1 MKVCVVGVGYVGLV
15 AAACLADGGNHIV
28 CVDNDKK
35 KIEDL
40 NNGIIPIYEP
50 GLAEIVKRNEEAGRL
65 SFTTDLKEGLDNSL
79 VIFIAVGTP
88 SDEDGSADIS
98 AVLGVAGEI
107 AGLMDG
113 YRIIVIKSTVP
124 VGTYGKVSE
133 VIKSKTEQPFDY
145 VGNPEFLKEGSAVDD
160 FLKPDRVII
169 GTENPAVMEIMKQLY
184 APFMRKKSRMIFM
197 DPASAEMTKYA
208 ANVML
213 ATRITFMNELSGLCE
228 KFGADIE
235 KIRAG
240 IGSDSRIG
248 SAFLFPGVGYGGS
261 CFPKDV
267 RALAHM
273 GRAQDCPMTIAEIV
287 QQANYTQQD
296 RFARRV
302 LDYFGQKRSDVTLA
316 VWGLAFKARTDDI
329 REAPSI
335 RCIRKFLE
343 SGMKIKAY
351 DPEAM
356 AAAAQ
361 ELEGGISASEHSY
374 DVLDGAD
381 ALVIFT
387 DWQEFRTPDFELITS
402 KLKKPVIFDGRNLYD
417 PVYVRKQGIEYYSI
431 GRG

>member
-1 MKVCVVGVGYVGLV
+1 MKVSVVGVGYVGLV
-15 AAACLADGGNHIV
+15 AAACLADGGNHVV
-28 CVDNDKK
+28 CVDNDEK
-35 KIEDL
+35 KIEGL
-40 NNGIIPIYEP
+40 KNGIVPIYEP

-65 SFTTDLKEGLDNSL
+65 SFTTDLKEGVDNSL
-79 VIFIAVGTP
+79 VIFLAVGTP
-88 SDEDGSADIS
+88 SGEDGSADIS
-98 AVLGVAGEI
+98 AVLSVAGQI

-113 YRIIVIKSTVP
+113 YRIIVTKSTVP
-124 VGTYGKVSE
+124 VGTYEKVSE

-145 VGNPEFLKEGSAVDD
+145 VSNPEFLKEGSAVDD
-160 FLKPDRVII
+160 FLKPDRVIM
-169 GTENPAVMEIMKQLY
+169 GTQNPAVMEIMKQLY
-184 APFMRKKSRMIFM
+184 APFMRKSSRIIFM
-197 DPASAEMTKYA
+197 DAASAEMTKYA

-228 KFGADIE
+228 RFGADIE
-235 KIRAG
+235 NVRAG

-267 RALAHM
+267 RALAYM
-273 GRAQDCPMTIAEIV
+273 GQVEGCPITIADTV
-287 QQANYTQQD
+287 QKANYVQQD

-302 LDYFGQKRSDVTLA
+302 LDYFGQKRGDVTLA

-335 RCIRKFLE
+335 RCIRKFLDA
-343 SGMKIKAY
+343 GMKIQAY

-356 AAAAQ
+356 TAAAQ
-361 ELEGGISASEHSY
+361 ELEGKIGIVEHSY

-387 DWQEFRTPDFELITS
+387 DWQEFRTPDFELIAA
-402 KLKKPVIFDGRNLYD
+402 KLSQPVIFDGRNLYD